1 MKKVGWEVKP
11 WLRKSYSEFV
21 CKDGY
26 KFEPR
31 GCFSWSIPQVV
42 GMYALALQVQ
52 SNLTWDNFVEKCRE
66 SSSLDQS
73 GVRTIDFEEMFDK
86 LQNKKRE
93 HELV

>member
-1 MKKVGWEVKP
+1 MKKVGRVEP
-11 WLRKSYSEFV
+11 WLHKSYSEFAS
-21 CKDGY
+21 KDGY